1 MEDYWLKSRISQ
13 RGYANS
19 KAGGAK
25 ILFWQFF
32 SPKTAW
38 NWKKKDPKRLDS
50 VCCVSLASFMS
61 ESSGNNRI
69 VRGRGGRIYHI
80 CHIWNGI
87 LWLKTAVWTAL
98 NDIACIIRLA
108 LSLWKNAAFRMTFA
122 VLNVSFA
129 ISRTACLFF
138 TWHVCYG
145 LERLLEVEYLSLRR
159 RSLRRLPV
167 RSISGTTP
175 LNNPEGRPTELSRLG
190 TAAGRL
196 SRSRKRDPSCFCCS
210 ASIRLVLMS
219 TSVEPHLH
227 GNQCSLTSLRNTA
240 NRLFK
245 TSQQV
250 RGFWKL
256 ILTFQDSR
264 FKFFYCSVNAHGYN
278 V

>member
-1 MEDYWLKSRISQ
+1 MWALLLLWVRVVEII
-13 RGYANS
+13 G
-19 KAGGAK
+19 
-25 ILFWQFF
+25 
-32 SPKTAW
+32 
-38 NWKKKDPKRLDS
+38 
-50 VCCVSLASFMS
+50 
-61 ESSGNNRI
+61 SS
-69 VRGRGGRIYHI
+69 GGRIYHI
-80 CHIWNGI
+80 CYIWNGI
-87 LWLKTAVWTAL
+87 LWLKTAFWTAL
-98 NDIACIIRLA
+98 SDILPFRMTCKIRLA
-108 LSLWKNAAFRMTFA
+108 LSLSKNAAFWNAFA
-122 VLNVSFA
+122 ILNVSFA

-138 TWHVCYG
+138 IWHVCYR

-159 RSLRRLPV
+159 LSLRRLPV
-167 RSISGTTP
+167 RSISGTTARSPP
-175 LNNPEGRPTELSRLG
+175 LSTPGGRPTELSRRSPLCAPGRPTELSRLG

-196 SRSRKRDPSCFCCS
+196 SRSRKCDPHCFCSS

-227 GNQCSLTSLRNTA
+227 GNQRSLTSLRNTA

-264 FKFFYCSVNAHGYN
+264 FKFFYCSVNAHGYI